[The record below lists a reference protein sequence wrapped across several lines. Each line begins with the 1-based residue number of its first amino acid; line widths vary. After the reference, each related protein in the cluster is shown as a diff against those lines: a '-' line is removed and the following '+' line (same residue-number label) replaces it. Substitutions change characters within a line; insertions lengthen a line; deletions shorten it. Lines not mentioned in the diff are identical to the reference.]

1 MAPNLWCIC
10 SLHLN
15 PVIIDT
21 DAQQVTFSIN
31 FNNTNLYLSAIYASI
46 SNLKRKE
53 LWHKLNLLQSQ
64 FDAPWC
70 FIGDFN
76 VILGA
81 HEHCGSLNPARPP
94 MLDFQAWTD
103 QNNLI
108 HLPTRGA
115 EFTWDNKRGDSHQ
128 FASSFKFLK
137 MWSLHKDCKDLIS
150 DSWNGRVIGNPL
162 FVLSTKLKRLKLV
175 LKTWNKEV
183 FGNIH
188 TYVNEA
194 ENELSNIQAQIQ
206 SSGHTDQL
214 MADEKKALTNL
225 DEALL
230 KQESF

>member
-1 MAPNLWCIC
+1 MLALYWNIRGIANTPSRLALKRLINLHKPDLIFIAEPWMHYCHFPPNWLHKLRFKFFSFNFRDNMAPNLWCIC

-115 EFTWDNKRGDSHQ
+115 EFTWDNKRGGRRHIKRRLDRSICNKQ
-128 FASSFKFLK
+128 WLDFCSSI
-137 MWSLHKDCKDLIS
+137 SCSTLIKTRS
-150 DSWNGRVIGNPL
+150 DHYPL
-162 FVLSTKLKRLKLV
+162 L
-175 LKTWNKEV
+175 
-183 FGNIH
+183 
-188 TYVNEA
+188 
-194 ENELSNIQAQIQ
+194 
-206 SSGHTDQL
+206 
-214 MADEKKALTNL
+214 L
-225 DEALL
+225 D
-230 KQESF
+230 F